1 MPGGKKEFWY
11 SILFFD
17 LHDLFQQILTW
28 DALNSSNRPEQL
40 FHPRIPSSV
49 PPEILDWY
57 KKFSLSLSGVSKI
70 TTFTFCEI
78 ESFHYSGCKGLIAST
93 SSSCRSSGEWRK
105 RAGGCDSWYN
115 SLDYLTIGF
124 VNILIELLSH
134 SLTDSSVVSKI
145 GLMKIESKVYRGK
158 EVDKVRWYS
167 TQKWEQMIT
176 NRLVKLF
183 NWHSDY
189 NQTGL
194 NLWWIPT
201 MATYCAGEGTRE
213 GRGMQRKGA
222 ILPTRRFR

>member
-1 MPGGKKEFWY
+1 MNSKGSESHWYHYWTNHHMRSLKMTVTVVDSEPCCTFSFFFQRQYLIIVLIVSLAKTVHQEGEESGDIGFPVAWEVPGGFFFLY

-115 SLDYLTIGF
+115 SLDYLTNGF

-134 SLTDSSVVSKI
+134 SLTD
-145 GLMKIESKVYRGK
+145 
-158 EVDKVRWYS
+158 
-167 TQKWEQMIT
+167 
-176 NRLVKLF
+176 
-183 NWHSDY
+183 
-189 NQTGL
+189 
-194 NLWWIPT
+194 
-201 MATYCAGEGTRE
+201 
-213 GRGMQRKGA
+213 
-222 ILPTRRFR
+222 

>member
-1 MPGGKKEFWY
+1 MNSKGSESHWYHYWTNHHMRSLKMTVTVVDSEPCCTFSFFLPKAVFDYSSHCLTGQDSPSGRRGEWRYRIPCGLRGAWGKKEFWY

-78 ESFHYSGCKGLIAST
+78 ESFHCSGCKGLIAST

-134 SLTDSSVVSKI
+134 SLTD
-145 GLMKIESKVYRGK
+145 
-158 EVDKVRWYS
+158 
-167 TQKWEQMIT
+167 
-176 NRLVKLF
+176 
-183 NWHSDY
+183 
-189 NQTGL
+189 
-194 NLWWIPT
+194 
-201 MATYCAGEGTRE
+201 
-213 GRGMQRKGA
+213 
-222 ILPTRRFR
+222 